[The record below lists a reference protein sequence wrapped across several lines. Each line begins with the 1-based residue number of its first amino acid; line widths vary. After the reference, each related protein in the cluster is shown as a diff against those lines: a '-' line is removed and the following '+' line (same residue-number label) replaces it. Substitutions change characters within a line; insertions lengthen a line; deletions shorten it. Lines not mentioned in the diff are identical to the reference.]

1 MRSPKGRLMDWLE
14 NIAFEVVVAEALLT
28 LKAYGI
34 PHEVLV
40 KVKE

>member
-1 MRSPKGRLMDWLE
+1 LLE
-14 NIAFEVVVAEALLT
+14 SIAFEVVVAEALLA
-28 LKAYGI
+28 LKVHGV